1 MKYLYKVLGGMLM
14 FGLLAMIPT
23 GCSDSDNSSPVTP
36 DIPTNRI
43 YVMTIGSGVLS
54 PAIESTGGVTEL
66 NGEPVREYI
75 LTLDDVTENT
85 LWYTN
90 RPERKTGTTTV
101 QKYTA
106 LWSEVYG
113 AMPPNAILDGFVTEP
128 VHDGFYLNL
137 REPAYDSGTDSLVFE
152 VTLLGSTMDDPY
164 PVESVDIF

>member
-75 LTLDDVTENT
+75 LTLDDVT
-85 LWYTN
+85 
-90 RPERKTGTTTV
+90 G
-101 QKYTA
+101 KYA
-106 LWSEVYG
+106 LVHEQARAKSRDDHRSGIYG
-113 AMPPNAILDGFVTEP
+113 ALERSLWCHATK
-128 VHDGFYLNL
+128 
-137 REPAYDSGTDSLVFE
+137 RDSGWLRH
-152 VTLLGSTMDDPY
+152 
-164 PVESVDIF
+164 